1 MSWFGGSEA
10 STLYPVAQLNGERQ
24 GKLPGDSGRHVVT
37 GASGKRPR
45 CEGHQFGGEA
55 LIPFLSASPGLD
67 SKAAQ
72 YRSEPRIDK
81 CEAKTNPLL
90 PARGEEG
97 RGTTSFLFS
106 AFHSLPQT
114 PIPCGTSVVA
124 LGAPPC
130 PWEADAE
137 PRGRGWKYSLIR
149 GALIPGAGIQS
160 LSLSLSLWNG
170 DETRALSVER
180 EIKTHCRHV
189 L

>member
-1 MSWFGGSEA
+1 MGGSEA
-10 STLYPVAQLNGERQ
+10 STLYPVTQLSGERQ
-24 GKLPGDSGRHVVT
+24 GKLPDDSGTHVVT

-55 LIPFLSASPGLD
+55 LIPFPSTSPGLD

-72 YRSEPRIDK
+72 YRSELRIDK
-81 CEAKTNPLL
+81 RVAKTNPRL

-97 RGTTSFLFS
+97 RRTTSSLFS
-106 AFHSLPQT
+106 PFRPLPQT
-114 PIPCGTSVVA
+114 PTPCGTSVVA

-130 PWEADAE
+130 PWEADLG
-137 PRGRGWKYSLIR
+137 GRGWKFSLIR

-160 LSLSLSLWNG
+160 LSFSLWNG

-180 EIKTHCRHV
+180 EIKTHCWHA